1 LKYEPFLWYN
11 IGIVIDASLLGKAFG
26 KEIMDMRIRMPYDRR
41 SGRDRRKV
49 YNRRYFLKGGVERRS
64 GEDRRTG
71 GERRSD
77 WTKLTRWSS
86 VWEPNTPVS
95 EQKKKKEKGPGTNEP
110 KARRSL
116 PPEKK

>member
-1 LKYEPFLWYN
+1 MWYN
-11 IGIVIDASLLGKAFG
+11 IVSVIDAPLREKAFG

-71 GERRSD
+71 EERRSD

-95 EQKKKKEKGPGTNEP
+95 EQKKKKKEKGPGTNEP

-116 PPEKK
+116 PPKKK